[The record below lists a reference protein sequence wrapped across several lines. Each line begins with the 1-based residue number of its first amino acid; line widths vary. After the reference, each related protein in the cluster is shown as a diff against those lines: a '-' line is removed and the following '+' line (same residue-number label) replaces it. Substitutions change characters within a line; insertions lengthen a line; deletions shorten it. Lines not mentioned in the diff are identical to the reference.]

1 MGKYEVTQA
10 EYQAVMVSN
19 PSWFSGTNR
28 PVEEVSWNNA
38 MDYCAAL
45 TRAEQAAGRLAV
57 GYEYRLPTEAE
68 WEYCC
73 RAGTTTEWNTGTSLS
88 TAQANLN
95 QATGQTTTVGSYAAN
110 AFGLF
115 DMHGNVWEWCLD
127 AWDGSNN
134 YPASA
139 VTDPY
144 TSSGPNRVLRGGSW
158 FPTSFYCRAAY
169 RHNRIPTYANSDVG
183 FRLVCAPVRP

>member
-1 MGKYEVTQA
+1 MG
-10 EYQAVMVSN
+10 SL
-19 PSWFSGTNR
+19 PHFSGTNR
-28 PVEEVSWNNA
+28 PVDMVSWDNA
-38 MDYCAAL
+38 MAYCSVL
-45 TRAEQAAGRLAV
+45 TTSERAAGRLAP

-88 TAQANLN
+88 TAQANFN
-95 QATGQTTTVGSYAAN
+95 QAINQTTAVGSYAAN

-115 DMHGNVWEWCLD
+115 DMHGNVAEWCLD

-144 TSSGPNRVLRGGSW
+144 VSSGPFRVLRGGSW
-158 FPTSFYCRAAY
+158 IDLSFGCRSARRDHRNPTVAEIYF
-169 RHNRIPTYANSDVG
+169 G
-183 FRLVCAPVRP
+183 FRVVCAPVRP